1 MAGIMNHT
9 ARQFNLKCVA
19 NGSRVVVRLAP
30 GFNVVDD
37 DHWKAFARSGK
48 VDPYVAGLKKNGDI
62 EFGKAID
69 DMELERAPDTVAK
82 SKSEPM
88 AKLKAEAN
96 SALEQLGSVTEQ
108 LSNVTTELEE
118 TKAELEKLKTP
129 QQ

>member
-9 ARQFNLKCVA
+9 ARQFNLKCVS

-37 DHWKAFARSGK
+37 EHWKAFASKGK
-48 VDPYVAGLKKNGDI
+48 IDRYVATLKKEGHI

-88 AKLKAEAN
+88 AKLKAEADTN
-96 SALEQLGSVTEQ
+96 AAS
-108 LSNVTTELEE
+108 
-118 TKAELEKLKTP
+118 
-129 QQ
+129 